1 MPNPTNDYFAKH
13 LKHIRKAKGLS
24 QGDLAKLTG
33 LKPAAISHFETG
45 PQKPSF
51 DTLVKLADALSV
63 SMDHL
68 FDRDT
73 DRAATAIGRLLKNF
87 ERLSRK
93 DQEVIQD
100 MVQVLLRK
108 NPKQL

>member
-13 LKHIRKAKGLS
+13 LKGIRDSKGLS
-24 QGDLAKLTG
+24 QSKLGKLTG
-33 LKPAAISHFETG
+33 LKPAAISHMETG
-45 PQKPSF
+45 QQKPSF
-51 DTLVKLADALSV
+51 ETLVKLADALGV
-63 SMDHL
+63 SMDYL
-68 FDRDT
+68 FNRDT
-73 DRAATAIGRLLKNF
+73 DCATTAIGKLREDF

-108 NPKQL
+108 NPKQS